1 MKLVKTILGFMDR
14 LNTDHVGAFAAQA
27 AYFILLSF
35 IPFLMLLLTMVQYT
49 PITQDVVTNV
59 LLRIVPGTGDF
70 RKFLLNI
77 IREVYG
83 KSTAVVPISAIFT
96 LWSAGKG
103 VQALTN
109 GVNAIY
115 HVKETRNYLVMRVR
129 SAVYTLVFIFAIIG
143 SLLLLVFGNTI
154 QKMLTKYIPMLSR
167 ITAYI
172 IGMRTGISVLVL
184 IVIFL
189 MVYKF
194 LPNRKARIRSQIPG
208 AVVSAVAWSLFSLC
222 FSIYLDVY
230 DGFSNMYGS
239 LTTVILILLWMYF
252 CMFIMLIGAEI
263 NAYFEEKFREV
274 HQMASEKIRMEYREL
289 LSGFRDGKEDAEK
302 ETEDSAQ
309 PENLKIE
316 DLKVKEKA

>member
-1 MKLVKTILGFMDR
+1 MKYIKIITGFMNR

-35 IPFLMLLLTMVQYT
+35 IPFLMLLLTLVQYT
-49 PITQDVVTNV
+49 PVTQDVVTNV
-59 LLRIVPGTGDF
+59 LLRIMPETGDF

-115 HVKETRNYLVMRVR
+115 HVDETRNYIVMRIR
-129 SAVYTLVFIFAIIG
+129 SAFYTLLFIFAIIG
-143 SLLLLVFGNTI
+143 SLILLVFGNTI
-154 QKMLTKYIPMLSR
+154 QKMLTKYIPVLAR
-167 ITAYI
+167 VTAYI
-172 IGMRTGISVLVL
+172 IGMRTGISLLVLV
-184 IVIFL
+184 VIFL
-189 MVYKF
+189 MIYRF
-194 LPNRKARIRSQIPG
+194 LPNRKASIRNQIPG

-239 LTTVILILLWMYF
+239 LTTIVLILLWLYF
-252 CMFIMLIGAEI
+252 CMFIILIGAEI
-263 NAYFEEKFREV
+263 NAYFEEKILEV
-274 HQMASEKIRMEYREL
+274 HQMASDKIRTEYREFIE
-289 LSGFRDGKEDAEK
+289 GFRENKENE
-302 ETEDSAQ
+302 EDHDKDDQ
-309 PENLKIE
+309 K
-316 DLKVKEKA
+316 

>member
-1 MKLVKTILGFMDR
+1 MKYIKIVQGFMNR

-35 IPFLMLLLTMVQYT
+35 IPFLMLLLTLVQYT
-49 PITQDVVTNV
+49 PVTQDVVTGV

-115 HVKETRNYLVMRVR
+115 HIDETRNYLVMRIR
-129 SAVYTLVFIFAIIG
+129 SAFYTLLFIFAVIG

-154 QKMLTKYIPMLSR
+154 QKMLTKYIPVLSR
-167 ITAYI
+167 VTAYI
-172 IGMRTGISVLVL
+172 IGMRTGISML
-184 IVIFL
+184 ILMVIFL

-194 LPNRKARIRSQIPG
+194 LPNRKASIRSQIPG

-222 FSIYLDVY
+222 FSVYLDVY
-230 DGFSNMYGS
+230 DGMSNMYGS
-239 LTTVILILLWMYF
+239 LTTIILILLWLYF
-252 CMFIMLIGAEI
+252 CMLIMLIGAEI

-274 HQMASEKIRMEYREL
+274 HQMASDKIRSEYREFIE
-289 LSGFRDGKEDAEK
+289 GFREFRENEEAQEK
-302 ETEDSAQ
+302 EHR
-309 PENLKIE
+309 K
-316 DLKVKEKA
+316 